1 MSVRKLN
8 ALEQKIH
15 QAAISGSGNVR
26 PTTSR
31 PSSLPGNLTFLRA
44 EDHPEGSRLGIFGA
58 MPGFGGLFVLLFAPY
73 VADGLGRKKG
83 TAVGCVIVIVG
94 ALMQC
99 FPQNGHGPR
108 RDALY
113 LVGRFIMGC
122 GSNISNATCPLLIT
136 EIAHPRHRGKITDRK
151 STRLNSSHSGESRMP
166 SSA

>member
-1 MSVRKLN
+1 
-8 ALEQKIH
+8 
-15 QAAISGSGNVR
+15 
-26 PTTSR
+26 
-31 PSSLPGNLTFLRA
+31 
-44 EDHPEGSRLGIFGA
+44 

-136 EIAHPRHRGKITDRK
+136 EIAHPRHRGKITTVYNTLWYLG
-151 STRLNSSHSGESRMP
+151 STGYALGLSETRLETSSGFFPLDYSASCLVSSFWP
-166 SSA
+166 SSLCPRAPDG